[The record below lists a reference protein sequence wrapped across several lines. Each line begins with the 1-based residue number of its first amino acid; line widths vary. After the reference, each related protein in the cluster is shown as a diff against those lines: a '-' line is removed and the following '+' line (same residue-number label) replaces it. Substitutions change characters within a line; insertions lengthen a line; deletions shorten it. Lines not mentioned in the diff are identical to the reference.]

1 MQVRHDQQ
9 TSANCKELS
18 FERPSCYYEV
28 GYLQAL
34 INKTVNLICKTGT
47 SMHKV
52 LNRENLMTYSDLDN
66 YRLTI
71 EKILNCEACR
81 S

>member
-9 TSANCKELS
+9 TSVNCKDLS

-34 INKTVNLICKTGT
+34 NKTVHLICKSGT
-47 SMHKV
+47 SMHQV
-52 LNRENLMTYSDLDN
+52 LNRENLITYSDLDN

-71 EKILNCEACR
+71 EKILNCEAC
-81 S
+81 SS